1 MIPHDETQEQLLA
14 RFIEYGRR
22 LQQARGTLEAAHRQ
36 RRELMERDLLNDT
49 DAFRELVETDMRCKL
64 WPEWCANLGADLS
77 IIEAR
82 LQPTLIERV
91 DRFRQ
96 RCQQAFQIER
106 DKKAETLL
114 ASVDGDMQVAREL
127 ASQLAPV
134 ARWKR
139 LAEGN
144 YASTSLGEVL
154 RLESKHDESIEAVLG
169 AAHPAT
175 LKGKEPQSVHG
186 GTQTPVPQKV

>member
-1 MIPHDETQEQLLA
+1 MIDPNSSQEQLLA
-14 RFIEYGRR
+14 QFVEYHRR
-22 LQQARGTLEAAHRQ
+22 LAQARGTLEAAHRQ
-36 RRELMERDLLNDT
+36 RRELMEHDLLNDT

-64 WPEWCANLGADLS
+64 WPEWAANLGADLS
-77 IIEAR
+77 LIEAR

-91 DRFRQ
+91 HRFRQ

-106 DKKAETLL
+106 DKKAATLL
-114 ASVDGDMQVAREL
+114 ASVDGDMTVAREL

-154 RLESKHDESIEAVLG
+154 RLEQRHGEAIEAVLG
-169 AAHPAT
+169 AALPAT
-175 LKGKEPQSVHG
+175 LKGKEPQGVNADA
-186 GTQTPVPQKV
+186 QLPVPQKV